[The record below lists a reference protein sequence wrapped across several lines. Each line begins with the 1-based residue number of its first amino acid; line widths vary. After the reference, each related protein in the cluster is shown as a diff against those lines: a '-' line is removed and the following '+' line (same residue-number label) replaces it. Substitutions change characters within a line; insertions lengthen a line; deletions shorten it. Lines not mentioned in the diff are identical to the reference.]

1 MKDTTVA
8 SLDDVLERILRAS
21 REQDPVSVEAIM
33 SAIGERSFG
42 ALLLLAGFVVL
53 APIIGDIPA
62 VPTVMAVFVFLI
74 SAQLLANRRYFWL
87 PRWLRGRSLKA
98 QTLQKAV
105 GRSRRAARFVDR
117 LLKPRLPFFIAGSAR
132 YATAT
137 ACLIIALVLPPM
149 ELIPFSANIAGL
161 ALSLFGLAHIA
172 RDGLLALIAF
182 VFTLA
187 GIAALVYGFS

>member
-1 MKDTTVA
+1 M
-8 SLDDVLERILRAS
+8 R
-21 REQDPVSVEAIM
+21 
-33 SAIGERSFG
+33 AIGERSFG

-53 APIIGDIPA
+53 APIIGDIPT

-87 PRWLRGRSLKA
+87 PRWLRSRSLKA

-105 GRSRRAARFVDR
+105 EKSRGAARLVDR
-117 LLKPRLPFFIAGSAR
+117 LLKPRLLFFIAGPAH
-132 YATAT
+132 YATAI
-137 ACLIIALVLPPM
+137 ACMIIALVIPPM

-172 RDGLLALIAF
+172 RDGLLALVAF
-182 VFTLA
+182 LFTLA
-187 GIAALVYGFS
+187 GIVALAYGFS